1 MFSRFSVK
9 RPYIVVV
16 AVIIC
21 LLVGGVSLTKIKTD
35 LLPEMDLPYM
45 AVITT
50 DPGASAEKV
59 EKEVTDVLEGALSKV
74 NGVTGVASTSSD
86 NFSMIFLS
94 FEDGTDMDSALVK
107 ISSAANTVS
116 SQLPETA
123 GTPNYLEMSS
133 DMMATLYVAV
143 TYEGKDIY
151 QISEFNETTIVPKL
165 MRVDGVAD
173 VSTNG
178 NVERTVEVRLD
189 DDKIEQV
196 NNKIL
201 SNVNSGLYEAK
212 AQIDQ
217 GKAALKE
224 AEDKIS
230 EAEKQLSEQQET
242 TFNELGVGTSTLTS
256 QIASLQANITAAKL
270 MHQDTTALEAQ
281 LAQLQAALAQANSG
295 GLSASLGFSEASA
308 QLAASKS
315 QIESSK
321 KELAQAEEQYNASR
335 EQAIKSA
342 NINKLVDKDTLSQI
356 ITAQD
361 FSMPAGYINSTNENE
376 QWLLRVGTEISSVDE
391 LENLLL
397 VTIDGVGDIRL
408 SDVADITVVDNVGEA
423 YLKLNHQ
430 EGVILSVFKT
440 STANTSEVSHA
451 VQDTMEQLE
460 KKYPGLDLT
469 VMSDQGAYID
479 LFISSILRS
488 LLLGAL
494 LAVVVLALF
503 LRDWKPTVIVAFSIP
518 FSVFLAL
525 VFMYFSGISL
535 NVMTLGGISI
545 AIGMLVDNS
554 IIVLENIYRLRAR
567 GIPAPRAAVQG
578 AKQMT
583 GAVIASTLTTV
594 CVFAP
599 IAFTEGLVNQLMLPF
614 ALTIAFVLAAS
625 LIIALTLVP
634 TASSFI
640 FRNYVPRN
648 SNWFEKLQD
657 TYARALSAVLR
668 HKVIPLLLAGVLLV
682 VSVAGVLNM
691 GITMIPT
698 MTSKTIEVSVILPEE
713 TTKDEA
719 FPIADSIMDAAM
731 SIEGVEK
738 VGAMDGNSSVSLVA
752 DFSSG
757 SGSVSEKLY
766 SLFSFYI
773 TTDES
778 ITEEAQV
785 LAICDELTEKTKDLG
800 VEIIT
805 SSSSEDATSSMVGSG
820 LSINVKGDG
829 SDTNLVAVTE
839 DIMSIVDEVEGYTE
853 IDNGLEEAATEI
865 TLNIDRDKLSEKGL
879 TVAQLYAEIANR
891 LSTTANSSSLEVEDI
906 DTQITIVDETKVMNA
921 DSLLDTE
928 IEVTGTD
935 GSTNTIRLGDVATIE
950 MGKASSAIKHSGGV
964 TYMTVTAEVEEGY
977 NNALLS
983 RELSEKLSQYE
994 IPEGYSYSI
1003 SGEIDNINT
1012 MVEDML
1018 LLMAVGFILI
1028 YLVMVAQFQS
1038 LLSPFI
1044 ILFTVP
1050 LAFTGG
1056 FFGLFFAG
1064 EQLNM
1069 LALMGFAVLMGTVVN
1084 NGIVFVDFV
1093 NQLRRGGLE
1102 KRDALIAAGRIR
1114 IRPILM
1120 TALTTILAMLP
1131 MIFSTSIGAS
1141 MERGMAIV
1149 VVGGLIYATF
1159 MTLFIVPIVYDLLYR
1174 RVPREVDLGDESIDE
1189 DVNDA
1194 QEYLM
1199 SLRGKHAAPE
1209 GSYETD
1215 AQGNL
1220 IAKAHVYS
1228 GRSGLQ
1234 QDASHKAKKQAFW
1247 KKK

>member
-1 MFSRFSVK
+1 MLSRFSVK
-9 RPYIVVV
+9 RPYVIIV

-21 LLVGGVSLTKIKTD
+21 LIVGGVSLSKMKTD

-59 EKEVTDVLEGALSKV
+59 EKEVTNVLEGSLSKV
-74 NGVTGVASTSSD
+74 SGVTGVASTSSD

-107 ISSAANTVS
+107 ISSAVNMVS

-123 GTPNYLEMSS
+123 GSPNYLEMSS

-151 QISEFNETTIVPKL
+151 EISEFNENTLVPQL

-178 NVERTVEVRLD
+178 DVERTVEVRLN
-189 DDKIEQV
+189 DDKIEQI

-201 SNVNSGLYEAK
+201 SNVNSSLYEAK
-212 AQIDQ
+212 AKIDE
-217 GKAALKE
+217 GKAALADAEAQIEE
-224 AEDKIS
+224 AE
-230 EAEKQLSEQQET
+230 AQLSQQQQD
-242 TFNELGVGTSTLTS
+242 TFDELGVTTSTLTS
-256 QIASLQANITAAKL
+256 QIASLQALVVSGKAAG
-270 MHQDTTALEAQ
+270 QDTSALEAQ
-281 LAQLQAALAQANSG
+281 VAQLQSGLAQANSG

-308 QLAASKS
+308 QLATSKS

-321 KELAQAEEQYNASR
+321 NDLAQAEEQYNASR
-335 EQAIKSA
+335 EQAIQSA
-342 NINKLVDKDTLSQI
+342 NINQLVDKNTLSQI
-356 ITAQD
+356 ISAQD

-376 QWLLRVGTEISSVDE
+376 QWLLRVGTELTSVDE
-391 LENLLL
+391 LESLLL
-397 VTIDGVGDIRL
+397 VNIDGVGDIRL
-408 SDVADITVVDNVGEA
+408 SDVADVTVIDNVGEA
-423 YLKLNHQ
+423 YLKLNHE
-430 EGVILSVFKT
+430 EGVILSVFKN

-451 VQDTMEQLE
+451 VQDKIEQLE
-460 KKYPGLDLT
+460 EKYLGLEMT

-518 FSVFLAL
+518 FSVLLAL

-578 AKQMT
+578 AKQMA
-583 GAVIASTLTTV
+583 GAVVASTLTTV

-599 IAFTEGLVNQLMLPF
+599 IVFTEGLVNQLMLPF
-614 ALTIAFVLAAS
+614 SLTIAFVLAAS
-625 LIIALTLVP
+625 LLIALTLVP
-634 TASSFI
+634 TVSSFI
-640 FRNYVPRN
+640 FRSYVPRN
-648 SNWFEKLQD
+648 SNWFDKLQD
-657 TYARALSAVLR
+657 KYARALSAVLR
-668 HKVIPLLLAGVLLV
+668 HKVIPLVLAGVLLV
-682 VSVAGVLNM
+682 ASVVGVVNM
-691 GITMIPT
+691 GITLIPT
-698 MTSKTIEVSVILPEE
+698 MTSKTIEVSAMLPEE
-713 TTKDEA
+713 TTKEEA
-719 FPIADSIMDAAM
+719 FPVADAIMDTAM
-731 SIEGVEK
+731 SIEGVDK
-738 VGAMDGNSSVSLVA
+738 VGAMDGNSSVSMVA

-757 SGSVSEKLY
+757 SGAVSEKLY
-766 SLFSFYI
+766 SVFSFYI

-778 ITEEAQV
+778 VTEEAQV
-785 LAICDELTEKTKDLG
+785 IAICDELTEKTKDLD

-805 SSSSEDATSSMVGSG
+805 SSSSEDTTSSMVGSG

-829 SDTNLVAVTE
+829 SDTDLVAVTE
-839 DIMSIVDEVEGYTE
+839 DIMALVDEVEGYTE
-853 IDNGLEEAATEI
+853 IDNGLEEANTEI
-865 TLNIDRDKLSEKGL
+865 TLNVDRDKLSEKGL
-879 TVAQLYAEIANR
+879 TVAQLYAEIADR
-891 LSTTANSSSLEVEDI
+891 LSTTADSSTLEVEDI
-906 DTQITIVDETKVMNA
+906 ETQITIVDETKMMNA
-921 DSLLDTE
+921 DTLLDTE
-928 IEVTGTD
+928 IEVAGTGD
-935 GSTNTIRLGDVATIE
+935 STTAVRLGDVATVE
-950 MGKASSAIKHSGGV
+950 MGKASNAIKHSGGV
-964 TYMTVTAEVEEGY
+964 TYMTVTAEVEDGY

-983 RELSEKLSQYE
+983 RELSQKLAEYE

-1018 LLMAVGFILI
+1018 LLMAVGFVLI

-1056 FFGLFFAG
+1056 FLGLFFMG

-1131 MIFSTSIGAS
+1131 MILSTSIGAS

-1174 RVPREVDLGDESIDE
+1174 KVPREVDLGDENLDE

-1194 QEYLM
+1194 QEYLI

-1220 IAKAHVYS
+1220 VAKAHVYS
-1228 GRSGLQ
+1228 GRSGLS
-1234 QDASHKAKKQAFW
+1234 QDGQHTSKKKGFW
-1247 KKK
+1247 KK